1 MTNKVNWAVSWTFLD
16 HQEYCSPLLERSKQI
31 PTVSNWP
38 IWPLHSLQ
46 RNLSRLH
53 VEVIRRIFHPACD
66 GPGGAIIIF
75 ITPINCFK
83 NTDVR
88 DGAAHVG
95 TICVKRNLVILMEKT
110 TKVHTQHNQPKL
122 RAFNKEIVQFEGG
135 KKCTYLQPYFTFWI
149 LWKIQRPGQAVT
161 WSHLVKETQN
171 RHLLRPRTC
180 DARHTNAPRQRKTLD
195 TSLYLYILHTVD
207 ATEICILCHICDSK
221 IKNCQENAARR
232 RFQNENVEGKC
243 KQNSLQELKTPPED
257 PQPRSCL
264 QWVYCWGSILL
275 HKSFRC
281 TQDLI
286 WLPVVFHCIQRSA
299 LPACSQAV
307 SAVPT
312 PLIWAAWI
320 NGREVEGYEHP
331 QHHSILP
338 ICHEDTG

>member
-122 RAFNKEIVQFEGG
+122 KAFNKEIVQFEGEKNVLIFNLISPFEYSG
-135 KKCTYLQPYFTFWI
+135 KYRGLAKQSHGRTW
-149 LWKIQRPGQAVT
+149 WK
-161 WSHLVKETQN
+161 K
-171 RHLLRPRTC
+171 
-180 DARHTNAPRQRKTLD
+180 
-195 TSLYLYILHTVD
+195 
-207 ATEICILCHICDSK
+207 
-221 IKNCQENAARR
+221 
-232 RFQNENVEGKC
+232 
-243 KQNSLQELKTPPED
+243 LKTDTFCVQEHVMRDTQTPP
-257 PQPRSCL
+257 
-264 QWVYCWGSILL
+264 
-275 HKSFRC
+275 
-281 TQDLI
+281 
-286 WLPVVFHCIQRSA
+286 
-299 LPACSQAV
+299 
-307 SAVPT
+307 
-312 PLIWAAWI
+312 
-320 NGREVEGYEHP
+320 GRGRP
-331 QHHSILP
+331 
-338 ICHEDTG
+338 